1 MARLVA
7 CSLCNLSPVRPVQV
21 CDSSLALSETYA
33 RRTISPAC
41 LRLRGHPSKSIPL
54 PARLGTRRPACR
66 GADDQGRWAGRQI
79 FSRDWALKSGS
90 ALRNLSKIQQY
101 GWLWNSVEYPYKGRT
116 VRAYFAAGNGGQI
129 FMGIPAL
136 DLVIG
141 FTGGNY
147 NDPSL
152 FIPQRRF
159 VPDFI
164 LPAVH

>member
-1 MARLVA
+1 
-7 CSLCNLSPVRPVQV
+7 
-21 CDSSLALSETYA
+21 
-33 RRTISPAC
+33 
-41 LRLRGHPSKSIPL
+41 
-54 PARLGTRRPACR
+54 
-66 GADDQGRWAGRQI
+66 
-79 FSRDWALKSGS
+79 
-90 ALRNLSKIQQY
+90 
-101 GWLWNSVEYPYKGRT
+101 
-116 VRAYFAAGNGGQI
+116 
-129 FMGIPAL
+129 MGIPAL